1 MISKVI
7 DCEEVEDLEYG
18 VAAYIGTTVGSNVKF
33 TCDIGY
39 ELVGAEET
47 ECLTTGEWSVD
58 VPVCE
63 SKLYNNL

>member
-1 MISKVI
+1 MSNPEHGDANDDV
-7 DCEEVEDLEYG
+7 
-18 VAAYIGTTVGSNVKF
+18 TTVGSIVEF